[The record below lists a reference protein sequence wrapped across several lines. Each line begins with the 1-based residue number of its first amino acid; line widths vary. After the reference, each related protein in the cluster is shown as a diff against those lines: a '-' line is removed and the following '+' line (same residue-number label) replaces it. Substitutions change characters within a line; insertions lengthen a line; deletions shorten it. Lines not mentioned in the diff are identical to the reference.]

1 MQKTFIYLTIIFF
14 CIFALIF
21 RWMNP
26 PPVAQKIEAFEEKA
40 QAIVTATPALI
51 ITKSETKNIKRTMPI
66 EVLREQN
73 EDPSFLPFD
82 ELGNLYIENVMLDE
96 QWAIAHGDVLVGVAS
111 EVLELEANGQP
122 LFLPKPRLWDK
133 GIIPFIISNNISDNQ
148 KQAIRE
154 AISILEENTPIRFQE
169 NKNIKD
175 HLVFKSGGKHCYS
188 YVGKVGGAQD
198 LVLGPDCRTPQI
210 LHELLH
216 ALGLYHEQSR
226 PDRDDHIMIMWE
238 NIQEQYHEQFKK
250 MPPLHYAV
258 SEVEFDTTSIMMYPP
273 QAFAREPGDTSI
285 LTIDGELYQPK
296 QTLSA
301 SDILK
306 IKKLYEFE
314 D

>member
-1 MQKTFIYLTIIFF
+1 
-14 CIFALIF
+14 
-21 RWMNP
+21 MNP
-26 PPVAQKIEAFEEKA
+26 SPVAQKIEILEEQPSTIIA
-40 QAIVTATPALI
+40 PTPAPI
-51 ITKSETKNIKRTMPI
+51 ITKSETKKIKRAMPPD
-66 EVLREQN
+66 VLREQS

-82 ELGNLYIENVMLDE
+82 SEGNIYITNVVIDGD
-96 QWAIAHGDVLVGVAS
+96 WAIVHGDILAG
-111 EVLELEANGQP
+111 EKEEIMELERNGEP
-122 LFLPKPRLWDK
+122 LKMAKPRFWNK
-133 GIIPFIISNNISDNQ
+133 GVVPYTISKELERLLQYDEILN
-148 KQAIRE
+148 
-154 AISILEENTPIRFQE
+154 SIKTIEEKTKIRFVKASNE
-169 NKNIKD
+169 KD
-175 HLVFKSGGKHCYS
+175 RVLFVAGSKHCYS
-188 YVGKVGGAQD
+188 NVGRIGGEQKI
-198 LVLGPDCRTPQI
+198 VLGPDCFEPQI
-210 LHELLH
+210 LHEILH
-216 ALGLYHEQSR
+216 TLGLYHEQSR

-285 LTIDGELYQPK
+285 LTINGELYQPK